1 MSEANGER
9 PIQIS
14 YQESHW
20 ALSFKK
26 HLIKSNHLKEWIA
39 LKSTY
44 V

>member
-9 PIQIS
+9 PINIS
-14 YQESHW
+14 YQISHR

-26 HLIKSNHLKEWIA
+26 HLLKSYHLIEWLA
-39 LKSTY
+39 LKNTY